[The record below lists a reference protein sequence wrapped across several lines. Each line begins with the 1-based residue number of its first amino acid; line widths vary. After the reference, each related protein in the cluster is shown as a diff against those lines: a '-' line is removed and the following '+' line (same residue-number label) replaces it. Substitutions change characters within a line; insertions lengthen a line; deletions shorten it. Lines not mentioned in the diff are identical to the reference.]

1 MFRGLYF
8 NVAPIPRWLLK
19 KTIGKYKENKYYAG
33 WD

>member
-8 NVAPIPRWLLK
+8 NVAPIPRWLFK
-19 KTIGKYKENKYYAG
+19 ETISKYQENKYYAG